1 MKSSYGYAPG
11 INFVLPVFV
20 SNRML
25 PGVPLTPKL
34 AAISASLLTL
44 SAYFPLSRQLVNL
57 DSFTPASFDKL
68 DRSESAIPV
77 PPELVFTN
85 NAFTNF
91 QNAVFPPS
99 SFAHSEA
106 SASLA
111 AFAWKG
117 SGRGRETQATSP
129 F

>member
-1 MKSSYGYAPG
+1 MSL
-11 INFVLPVFV
+11 VLPVFV
-20 SNRML
+20 SRRIF
-25 PGVPLTPKL
+25 PGVPFIPKL
-34 AAISASLLTL
+34 AAVSASLLTL
-44 SAYFPLSRQLVNL
+44 SAYLPLSRQVVNL
-57 DSFTPASFDKL
+57 VSFNPISVAKVGK
-68 DRSESAIPV
+68 SERAIPV

-91 QNAVFPPS
+91 QNAVFHPS

-117 SGRGRETQATSP
+117 SGRCR
-129 F
+129 